1 MPLLDSPFSLCTAYT
16 PKKRQTRPARV
27 LHAPYTRLAL
37 TRHLL
42 LALYLG
48 TVGSPSPPLSPPP
61 SPSRTRRW
69 RARLWSGACRWL
81 VAACVVAPP
90 STRVRDTALAQPSPG
105 PGPGP
110 DLGPDLGLCLA
121 LAFALGLGPILALTL
136 SLSLAHTSAAR
147 GGGAERASGA
157 CKRSAQAARATG
169 MVSSGGTASGASE
182 SCGAPSPTS
191 ALDHPPL
198 HLPPLG
204 PHPQSPPRSSSSLWS
219 PPTNLAHP

>member
-1 MPLLDSPFSLCTAYT
+1 M
-16 PKKRQTRPARV
+16 TRPTPCAQPTPQSGTRTR
-27 LHAPYTRLAL
+27 HASCTRPTRASPSPATCSLLFTYFRHGGLTLAPALAPTLAL
-37 TRHLL
+37 THAKVARAALERSVQMASGGVRGGAAVDTSERHGARPT
-42 LALYLG
+42 LAL
-48 TVGSPSPPLSPPP
+48 
-61 SPSRTRRW
+61 
-69 RARLWSGACRWL
+69 A
-81 VAACVVAPP
+81 
-90 STRVRDTALAQPSPG
+90 PG